1 MSKVELN
8 HQLERLHEELQQI
21 DSVDEQG
28 QQLLQKLMSDI
39 QKLIDSGDRS
49 QKDVSE
55 RLGEGLKDGIELFE
69 ASHPQ
74 ATMLMAQVID
84 ALQKMGI

>member
-1 MSKVELN
+1 MNRVELH
-8 HQLERLHEELQQI
+8 HQLEQLHDELQQI
-21 DSVDEQG
+21 DSVDESG
-28 QQLLQKLMSDI
+28 RQLLQTLMSDI
-39 QKLIDSGDRS
+39 QKLIDSKES
-49 QKDVSE
+49 EKYVSN

-69 ASHPQ
+69 ASHPR

>member
-1 MSKVELN
+1 MTRVDLH
-8 HQLERLHEELQQI
+8 HQLERLHEELEQI
-21 DSVDEQG
+21 DSVDEND
-28 QQLLQKLMSDI
+28 QQLLQTLMSDI
-39 QKLIDSGDRS
+39 QKLIDSGER

-74 ATMLMAQVID
+74 ATMLMARVID

>member
-1 MSKVELN
+1 MAKVDLH

-21 DSVDEQG
+21 DSVDERG
-28 QQLLQKLMSDI
+28 QQLLQTLMSDI
-39 QKLIDSGDRS
+39 QKLIDSGEKN

-74 ATMLMAQVID
+74 ATMLMARVID

>member
-1 MSKVELN
+1 MSKEEIH

-21 DSVDEQG
+21 DSVDERG
-28 QQLLQKLMSDI
+28 RQLLQALMSDI
-39 QKLIDSGDRS
+39 QKLIESEGRS
-49 QKDVSE
+49 QQEVSE

-74 ATMLMAQVID
+74 ATMLMAQVVD